1 MEKVKKMAERMQET
15 AMRKMSENEQ
25 VKAIMDKIEKRAQEG
40 DFSVWIYKNAYY
52 PTVDIGSLRSY
63 MSLQGFHTCCTD
75 GNILISWGWKVG
87 SLLPIEEAL
96 YEIAKS
102 IDDHE

>member
-1 MEKVKKMAERMQET
+1 MEKVKTMAERMQET

-25 VKAIMDKIEKRAQEG
+25 VKAIINKIEKRAQEG
-40 DFSVWIYKNAYY
+40 DFSVWIYKNDYY
-52 PTVDIGSLRSY
+52 PTVNIAFLRLY
-63 MSLQGFHTCCTD
+63 LSLQGFHTCCTD
-75 GNILISWGWKVG
+75 ESILVSWGWKVG
-87 SLLPIEEAL
+87 PLLPIEEAL